1 MRRRPSEE
9 APRPE
14 GAGFLFAA
22 WPEFWYNVGI
32 SKRKAKK
39 MSIFKAYDIR
49 GVYGRDLGQDDF
61 YKIARAY
68 ARFISPRM
76 VVVARDCRASSDALF
91 DAFSQGLVDEG
102 VDVTDIGLAST
113 PMSYFANAS
122 LKADG
127 SVMITASH
135 NTKEWNGCKLC
146 RAGAVPIS
154 GATGIKDIERMVA
167 EMDADEPPRGAGE
180 VTKVDVSREY
190 AAHAAK
196 FQHMAR
202 PLHVAVDFANGMG
215 IAEAAAFAGTPL
227 TYDALYG
234 EYDGSFPNHDANP
247 LHVETL
253 KDLQALIRANPGK
266 YAFGVAFDGDAD
278 RAGFLDERG
287 DVIPMDFMTALI
299 ARDLLAEN
307 PGAACFFD
315 LRSSKVVDETIRA
328 AGGRP
333 MMSRVGHSFI
343 KAQMRENDAIFAGE
357 LSGHY
362 YFKAN
367 STAESSS
374 MATFA
379 LANIVSK
386 SDVPLSALVAPLRKY
401 SQSGEVNSKVADAA
415 AVLDRVRAGYPDFF
429 ELDGVSVDR
438 WDSEGWWFN
447 VRMSNTEPLVR
458 LNLEAKTPEL
468 MSARR
473 DEMLALIRA

>member
-1 MRRRPSEE
+1 
-9 APRPE
+9 
-14 GAGFLFAA
+14 
-22 WPEFWYNVGI
+22 
-32 SKRKAKK
+32 

-49 GVYGRDLGQDDF
+49 GIYGQDLTQDVF

-68 ARFISPRM
+68 ARFIEPRK
-76 VVVARDCRASSDALF
+76 VVVARDCRTSSDALF
-91 DAFSQGLVDEG
+91 DAFAQGLVDEA
-102 VDVTDIGLAST
+102 VNVVDIGLAST
-113 PMSYFANAS
+113 PMSYFANS
-122 LKADG
+122 LLKADG

-135 NTKEWNGCKLC
+135 NTREWNGCKLC

-167 EMDADEPPRGAGE
+167 EMDLNEPPRGIGE
-180 VTKVDVSREY
+180 ITKMDVSKEY
-190 AAHAAK
+190 AAHVAT
-196 FQHMAR
+196 FQHMAH
-202 PLHVAVDFANGMG
+202 PLHIAVDFANGMG
-215 IAEAAAFAGTPL
+215 IAEAAAFAGSPL

-234 EYDGSFPNHDANP
+234 EYDGNFPNHDANP

-278 RAGFLDERG
+278 RAGFLDEKG

-299 ARDLLAEN
+299 ARDLLETN
-307 PGAACFFD
+307 PGAACFYD
-315 LRSSKVVDETIRA
+315 LRSSKVAEETIAA
-328 AGGRP
+328 AGGKP

-386 SDVPLSALVAPLRKY
+386 SGKPLSELVAPLRKY
-401 SQSGEVNSKVADAA
+401 SQSGEINSKVADAA
-415 AVLDRVRAGYPDFF
+415 AVLEKVKARFPDFF

-438 WDSEGWWFN
+438 WDAEGWWCN

-468 MSARR
+468 MAAKR

>member
-1 MRRRPSEE
+1 M
-9 APRPE
+9 
-14 GAGFLFAA
+14 G
-22 WPEFWYNVGI
+22 
-32 SKRKAKK
+32 
-39 MSIFKAYDIR
+39 IFKAYDIR
-49 GVYGRDLGQDDF
+49 GIYGQDLTDDIF

-68 ARFISPRM
+68 AKFAGVRK
-76 VVVARDCRASSDALF
+76 VVVARDCRTHSEPLF
-91 DAFSQGLVDEG
+91 AAFAKGLTDVG
-102 VDVTDIGLAST
+102 VDVIDVGRAST

-146 RAGAVPIS
+146 RANAVPIS
-154 GATGIKDIERMVA
+154 GATGIKDIERMVETGDLGA
-167 EMDADEPPRGAGE
+167 DAAVKG
-180 VTKVDVSREY
+180 TITQVDVSAQY
-190 AAHAAK
+190 AAHVREFA
-196 FQHMAR
+196 HLAR
-202 PLHVAVDFANGMG
+202 PVHVAMDFANGMG
-215 IAEAAAFAGTPL
+215 IAESAAFAGTDL
-227 TYDALYG
+227 TYDSLYG
-234 EYDGSFPNHDANP
+234 EYDGDFPNHDANP
-247 LHVETL
+247 LKTETL

-278 RAGFLDERG
+278 RAGFLDEKG
-287 DVIPMDFMTALI
+287 DILPMDFMTALI
-299 ARDLLAEN
+299 AQDLLLSA
-307 PGAACFFD
+307 PGAACFYD
-315 LRSSKVVDETIRA
+315 LRSSKVAAEVIAA
-328 AGGRP
+328 AGGKP

-386 SDVPLSALVAPLRKY
+386 SDMPLSELVAPLRKY
-401 SQSGEVNSKVADAA
+401 AHSGEINSKVADAA
-415 AVLDRVRAGYPDFF
+415 AVLARVKATFPDNF

-438 WDSEGWWFN
+438 WDAEGWWFN

-458 LNLEAKTPEL
+458 LNLEAKTPDL
-468 MSARR
+468 MAAKR
-473 DEMLALIRA
+473 DEMLALIRQ